1 MRNVILGGLM
11 LAALASAASAA
22 DVFVDQAHQHF
33 SKTTLTVNTGDMVYF
48 KNEDTVTHDIRITD
62 PDGHIND
69 RGLQKPGVD
78 IVYTF
83 RTPGVYHVGCAI
95 HPSMKLIVTVK

>member
-1 MRNVILGGLM
+1 MRNIILGGLM
-11 LAALASAASAA
+11 LAASASAASAS
-22 DVFVDQAHQHF
+22 DIYVDQVHQHF
-33 SKTTLTVNTGDMVYF
+33 SKTALTVKPGDTVYF
-48 KNEDTVTHDIRITD
+48 KNEDAVTHDIRITA
-62 PDGHIND
+62 PDGSVND

-83 RTPGVYHVGCAI
+83 KSPGVYHVGCGI